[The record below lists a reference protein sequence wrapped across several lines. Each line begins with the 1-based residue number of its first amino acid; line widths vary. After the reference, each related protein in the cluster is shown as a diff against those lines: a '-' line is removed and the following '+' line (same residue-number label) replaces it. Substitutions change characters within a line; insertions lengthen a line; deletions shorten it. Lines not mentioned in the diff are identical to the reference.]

1 LKFKKDYILHK
12 KNISFLLLIAIL
24 GYTST
29 VYSQDFSLEINSNK
43 TTENK
48 FLSKINYKTKHKDAT
63 ALYIELNRVQKHLK
77 MNGYFLS
84 RIDSV
89 SKKGKIYIAYLNLDK
104 KVDSVLLKHKSIS
117 NQMLQKY
124 NFKNNYIKIPIN
136 QLEEILNVISNFQEL
151 QGNAFSKIKLK
162 KLRIQNKT
170 LFAEIDLTS
179 SKKRKIDKVVLKGYE
194 NFPKSF
200 IKNYL
205 NINSKTIFN
214 KKKLM
219 EISKL
224 SKDLDFVS
232 ETKPPE
238 TLFTKDSTLLYVYL
252 KKIKGSSF
260 DGLVNFN
267 SQENGKLQ
275 FNGHLDLKLKNILNK
290 GEQLNL
296 FWNRFGNEKQEFSIS
311 VKTPYVYNSKLST
324 AFTFSIYKQDSTF
337 LNTNLNAHL
346 KYQIKNNTNLFVSF
360 NSEKSENSTKTISN
374 NISTYE
380 NYFLGFGYEYKTLK
394 NDIFKNDLFFI
405 NINPTFG
412 KRKTTNNTS
421 KQIKITATLAY
432 LLDLNRNNSI
442 YFRNKTALLNSTNY
456 FDNELF
462 RIGGNSSIR
471 GFNEQSIF
479 VKNYSIQNI
488 EFRYQ
493 TSKSS
498 YLYTITD
505 LALISTTNSKEKL
518 YSFGLGYLFNS
529 NNSQI
534 NISTAVGTNTK
545 NPLDFKNTQFF
556 VNWVNFF

>member
-1 LKFKKDYILHK
+1 LHK
-12 KNISFLLLIAIL
+12 KNIYLFLIIAIL
-24 GYTST
+24 GYTSA

-43 TTENK
+43 TTENI
-48 FLSKINYKTKHKDAT
+48 FLSKIKYKTKHKDST
-63 ALYIELNRVQKHLK
+63 ALYVELNSIQKQLK

-89 SKKGKIYIAYLNLDK
+89 AQEGENHIAYFNLDK
-104 KVDSVLLKHKSIS
+104 KVDSVFLKHKSIS
-117 NQMLQKY
+117 KQILQKY
-124 NFKNNYIKIPIN
+124 NFKNNYIRIPIN
-136 QLEEILNVISNFQEL
+136 QLEEILNEISISQEL

-162 KLRIQNKT
+162 KLRIHHKT
-170 LFAEIDLTS
+170 LYAEIDITS
-179 SKKRKIDKVVLKGYE
+179 SKKRKIDKVILKGYE

-205 NINSKTIFN
+205 NIDSKTIFN

-224 SKDLDFVS
+224 SKGLDFVS

-238 TLFTKDSTLLYVYL
+238 TLFTKDSTFIYVYL
-252 KKIKGSSF
+252 KKIQGSSF
-260 DGLVNFN
+260 DGLVNFT

-275 FNGHLDLKLKNILNK
+275 FNGYLDLKLKNVLNK

-296 FWNRFGNEKQEFSIS
+296 LWNRFGNEKQELSIS
-311 VKTPYVYNSKLST
+311 VNTPYIYNSKLSPE
-324 AFTFSIYKQDSTF
+324 FTFSIYKQDSTF
-337 LNTNLNAHL
+337 LNTHLNVNL
-346 KYQIKNNTNLFVSF
+346 KYQIKNNANLFMSF
-360 NSEKSENSTKTISN
+360 DSENSENNTKTSSD

-380 NYFLGFGYEYKTLK
+380 NYFLGFGYEYKILK
-394 NDIFKNDLFFI
+394 NDFFRNDLFFI
-405 NINPTFG
+405 KINPSFG
-412 KRKTTNNTS
+412 KRKTIDNAS
-421 KQIKITATLAY
+421 QQIKIATTIAY
-432 LLDLNRNNSI
+432 LLDLNRKNSI
-442 YFRNKTALLNSTNY
+442 YFRNETGILNSTNY
-456 FDNELF
+456 FDNELY
-462 RIGGNSSIR
+462 RIGGNNSIR

-479 VKNYSIQNI
+479 VKNYLLQNI

-498 YLYTITD
+498 YMYTITD

-518 YSFGLGYLFNS
+518 YSLGLGYLFNS

-545 NPLDFKNTQFF
+545 NPLDLKNTQFF

>member
-1 LKFKKDYILHK
+1 M
-12 KNISFLLLIAIL
+12 LIAIL
-24 GYTST
+24 GYTSA
-29 VYSQDFSLEINSNK
+29 VCSQDFSLEINSNK
-43 TTENK
+43 ATENI
-48 FLSKINYKTKHKDAT
+48 FLSKINYKTKHPDST

-89 SKKGKIYIAYLNLDK
+89 SQEGEKYIAYLNLDK

-117 NQMLQKY
+117 KQILQKY
-124 NFKNNYIKIPIN
+124 KFKNNYIRIPIY
-136 QLEEILNVISNFQEL
+136 QLEEILNDISTFQEL
-151 QGNAFSKIKLK
+151 KGNAFSEIKLK
-162 KLRIQNKT
+162 KIRIDNKT
-170 LFAEIDLTS
+170 LYAEIDLTT
-179 SKKRKIDKVVLKGYE
+179 SKKRKIDKIILKGYD
-194 NFPKSF
+194 NFPESF

-205 NINSKTIFN
+205 NINSKTTFN

-224 SKDLDFVS
+224 SKGLEFVS

-238 TLFTKDSTLLYVYL
+238 TLFKKDSTFIYIYL
-252 KKIKGSSF
+252 KKIQGSSF

-275 FNGHLDLKLKNILNK
+275 FNGYLDLKLKNVLNK

-296 FWNRFGNEKQEFSIS
+296 LWNSFGNEKQEFSIS
-311 VKTPYVYNSKLST
+311 VKTPYIYNSKLSPEF
-324 AFTFSIYKQDSTF
+324 AFSIYKQDSTF
-337 LNTNLNAHL
+337 LNTKLNTSL
-346 KYQIKNNTNLFVSF
+346 KYQIRNNSNLFVSF

-374 NISTYE
+374 NISRYE
-380 NYFLGFGYEYKTLK
+380 NYFLGFGYEYKILK
-394 NDIFKNDLFFI
+394 NDIFKNDMFFI
-405 NINPTFG
+405 NINPSFG
-412 KRKTTNNTS
+412 KRKTTNNTF
-421 KQIKITATLAY
+421 KQIKIATTLAY

-462 RIGGNSSIR
+462 RIGGNKSIR

-479 VKNYSIQNI
+479 VKNYLLQNI

-498 YLYTITD
+498 YMYTITD
-505 LALISTTNSKEKL
+505 LALITTTNSKEKL

>member
-1 LKFKKDYILHK
+1 M
-12 KNISFLLLIAIL
+12 LLIAIL

-63 ALYIELNRVQKHLK
+63 ALYIELNKVQKHLK

-136 QLEEILNVISNFQEL
+136 QLEEILNAISNFQEL

-162 KLRIQNKT
+162 KIRIDKKT
-170 LFAEIDLTS
+170 LYAEIDLNT
-179 SKKRKIDKVVLKGYE
+179 SKKRKIDKVIIKGYD
-194 NFPKSF
+194 NFPESF

-205 NINSKTIFN
+205 NINSKTTFN

-224 SKDLDFVS
+224 SKGLDFVS

-252 KKIKGSSF
+252 KKLKGSSF

-296 FWNRFGNEKQEFSIS
+296 LWNRFGNEKQEFSIS
-311 VKTPYVYNSKLST
+311 IKTPYIYNSKLST
-324 AFTFSIYKQDSTF
+324 AFAFSIYKQDSTF
-337 LNTNLNAHL
+337 LNTHLNVNL
-346 KYQIKNNTNLFVSF
+346 KYQIKNNANLFVSF
-360 NSEKSENSTKTISN
+360 DSENSENNTKTSTN
-374 NISTYE
+374 NISTYK
-380 NYFLGFGYEYKTLK
+380 NYFLGFGYEYKILK
-394 NDIFKNDLFFI
+394 NDFFRNDLFFI
-405 NINPTFG
+405 KINPSFG
-412 KRKTTNNTS
+412 KRKIIDNVS
-421 KQIKITATLAY
+421 QQIKIETTIAY
-432 LLDLNRNNSI
+432 LLDLKRKKSI
-442 YFRNKTALLNSTNY
+442 YFRNKTAILNSKNY
-456 FDNELF
+456 FNNELF
-462 RIGGNSSIR
+462 RIGGNKSIR

-479 VKNYSIQNI
+479 VKNYLIQNI

-493 TSKSS
+493 TSKGS
-498 YLYTITD
+498 YIYTITD
-505 LALISTTNSKEKL
+505 LALITTTNSKEKL

-529 NNSQI
+529 NSSQI

>member
-1 LKFKKDYILHK
+1 MYK
-12 KNISFLLLIAIL
+12 KNIHLFLIIAIL
-24 GYTST
+24 GHTSA
-29 VYSQDFSLEINSNK
+29 VCSQDFSLELNSTK
-43 TTENK
+43 TTENI
-48 FLSKINYKTKHKDAT
+48 FLSKIKYKTKHTDST
-63 ALYIELNRVQKHLK
+63 AIYVELNSVQKQLK

-89 SKKGKIYIAYLNLDK
+89 AQEGKKYIAYLNLDK
-104 KVDSVLLKHKSIS
+104 KVDSVFLKHKSIS
-117 NQMLQKY
+117 NQILQKY
-124 NFKNNYIKIPIN
+124 NFKNNYIRVPIN
-136 QLEEILNVISNFQEL
+136 QLEEILNEISTSQER

-162 KLRIQNKT
+162 KLRIHHKT
-170 LFAEIDLTS
+170 LYAEIDITS
-179 SKKRKIDKVVLKGYE
+179 SKKRKIDKVIFKGYE

-205 NINSKTIFN
+205 NIDSKTTFN

-224 SKDLDFVS
+224 SKGLDFVS

-238 TLFTKDSTLLYVYL
+238 TLFTKDSTFIYVYL
-252 KKIKGSSF
+252 KKIQGSSF
-260 DGLVNFN
+260 DGLVNFT

-275 FNGHLDLKLKNILNK
+275 FNGYLDLKLKNVLNK

-296 FWNRFGNEKQEFSIS
+296 LWNRFGNEKQELSIS
-311 VKTPYVYNSKLST
+311 VKTPYIYNAKLSPE
-324 AFTFSIYKQDSTF
+324 FTFSIYKQDSTF
-337 LNTNLNAHL
+337 LNTRLNVNL
-346 KYQIKNNTNLFVSF
+346 KYQIKNNANLFVSF
-360 NSEKSENSTKTISN
+360 DSENSENNIKTNSD

-380 NYFLGFGYEYKTLK
+380 NYFLGFGYEYKILK
-394 NDIFKNDLFFI
+394 NDFFRNDLFFI
-405 NINPTFG
+405 KINPSFG
-412 KRKTTNNTS
+412 KRKTIENTS
-421 KQIKITATLAY
+421 QQIKIATTIAY
-432 LLDLNRNNSI
+432 LLDLSRKNSI
-442 YFRNKTALLNSTNY
+442 YFRNKTGILNSTNY
-456 FDNELF
+456 FDNELY
-462 RIGGNSSIR
+462 RIGGNNSIR
-471 GFNEQSIF
+471 GFNQQSIF
-479 VKNYSIQNI
+479 VKNYLLQNI

-498 YLYTITD
+498 YMYTITD
-505 LALISTTNSKEKL
+505 LALVSTTNSKEKL

>member
-1 LKFKKDYILHK
+1 LHK
-12 KNISFLLLIAIL
+12 KNISFLVLIAIL
-24 GYTST
+24 GCTSK
-29 VYSQDFSLEINSNK
+29 VCSQDFSLEINSNK
-43 TTENK
+43 ATENI
-48 FLSKINYKTKHKDAT
+48 FLSKINYKTKHLDST

-89 SKKGKIYIAYLNLDK
+89 SQEGEKYIAYLNLDK

-117 NQMLQKY
+117 KQILQKY
-124 NFKNNYIKIPIN
+124 KFKNNYIRLPIY
-136 QLEEILNVISNFQEL
+136 QLEEILKDISTFQEL
-151 QGNAFSKIKLK
+151 KGNAFSEIKLK
-162 KLRIQNKT
+162 KLRINNKT
-170 LFAEIDLTS
+170 LYAEIDLIT
-179 SKKRKIDKVVLKGYE
+179 SKKRKIDKIILKGYD
-194 NFPKSF
+194 NFPESF

-205 NINSKTIFN
+205 NINSKTTFN
-214 KKKLM
+214 KKKLI

-224 SKDLDFVS
+224 SKGLDFVS

-238 TLFTKDSTLLYVYL
+238 TLFKKDSTLIYIYL
-252 KKIKGSSF
+252 KKIQGSSF

-275 FNGHLDLKLKNILNK
+275 FNGYLDLKLKNVLNK

-296 FWNRFGNEKQEFSIS
+296 LWNSFGNEKQEFSIS
-311 VKTPYVYNSKLST
+311 VKTPYIYNSKLSPEL
-324 AFTFSIYKQDSTF
+324 AFSIYKQDSTF
-337 LNTNLNAHL
+337 LNTNLNANL

-380 NYFLGFGYEYKTLK
+380 NHFLGFGYEYKILK
-394 NDIFKNDLFFI
+394 NDVFKNDIFFI
-405 NINPTFG
+405 NINPSFG

-421 KQIKITATLAY
+421 KQIKIATTLAY

-462 RIGGNSSIR
+462 RIGGNKSIR

-479 VKNYSIQNI
+479 VKNYLLQNI

-493 TSKSS
+493 TSKGS
-498 YLYTITD
+498 YMYTITD
-505 LALISTTNSKEKL
+505 LALITTTNSKEKL

-534 NISTAVGTNTK
+534 NISTEVGTNTK

>member
-1 LKFKKDYILHK
+1 MHK
-12 KNISFLLLIAIL
+12 KNISFFLLIAIL
-24 GYTST
+24 GYTSA
-29 VYSQDFSLEINSNK
+29 VCSQDFSLEINSNK
-43 TTENK
+43 TTENI
-48 FLSKINYKTKHKDAT
+48 FLSKMKYKTKHIDST
-63 ALYIELNRVQKHLK
+63 ALFLELNSVQKHLK

-89 SKKGKIYIAYLNLDK
+89 SKKGEKYIAYLNLDK
-104 KVDSVLLKHKSIS
+104 KIDSVLLKHKNIG
-117 NQMLQKY
+117 NQILQKY
-124 NFKNNYIKIPIN
+124 NFKNNYIKIPVN
-136 QLEEILNVISNFQEL
+136 QLEEILNDISTFQEL
-151 QGNAFSKIKLK
+151 KGNAFSKIKLK
-162 KLRIQNKT
+162 KLRIDNKT
-170 LFAEIDLTS
+170 LYAEIDLTT
-179 SKKRKIDKVVLKGYE
+179 SKKRKIDKVIIKGYE

-205 NINSKTIFN
+205 NINSKTTFN

-224 SKDLDFVS
+224 SKGLDFIS

-238 TLFTKDSTLLYVYL
+238 TLFKKDSTLIYIYL
-252 KKIKGSSF
+252 KKIQGSSF

-275 FNGHLDLKLKNILNK
+275 FNGYLDLKLKNILNK

-296 FWNRFGNEKQEFSIS
+296 LWNSFGNEKQEFSIS
-311 VKTPYVYNSKLST
+311 VKTPYIYNSKLSPE
-324 AFTFSIYKQDSTF
+324 FTFSLYKQDSTF
-337 LNTNLNAHL
+337 LNINLNANL

-360 NSEKSENSTKTISN
+360 NSEKSENSAENISN

-380 NYFLGFGYEYKTLK
+380 NYFLGFGYEYKILK
-394 NDIFKNDLFFI
+394 NDMFRNDIFFI
-405 NINPTFG
+405 NINPSFG
-412 KRKTTNNTS
+412 KRKTINNTS
-421 KQIKITATLAY
+421 QQIKIATTLAY
-432 LLDLNRNNSI
+432 LLDLNRKNSI

-462 RIGGNSSIR
+462 RIGGNKSIR

-479 VKNYSIQNI
+479 VKNYLLQNI

-498 YLYTITD
+498 YMYTITD
-505 LALISTTNSKEKL
+505 LALITATNSKEKL

-545 NPLDFKNTQFF
+545 NPIDFKNTQFF

>member
-1 LKFKKDYILHK
+1 MHK
-12 KNISFLLLIAIL
+12 KNISFFLLIAIL
-24 GYTST
+24 GYTSR
-29 VYSQDFSLEINSNK
+29 VCSQNYSLEINSNK
-43 TTENK
+43 TTENI
-48 FLSKINYKTKHKDAT
+48 FLSKMKYKTKHTDSL
-63 ALYIELNRVQKHLK
+63 ALYIELNRVQKRLK

-89 SKKGKIYIAYLNLDK
+89 SKKGEKYIAYLNLDK
-104 KVDSVLLKHKSIS
+104 KVDSVLLKHKSID
-117 NQMLQKY
+117 NQILQKY
-124 NFKNNYIKIPIN
+124 NFKNNYIKIPVN
-136 QLEEILNVISNFQEL
+136 QLEEILNDISTFQEL
-151 QGNAFSKIKLK
+151 KGNAFSKIKLK
-162 KLRIQNKT
+162 KLRIDNKT
-170 LFAEIDLTS
+170 LYAEINLTT
-179 SKKRKIDKVVLKGYE
+179 SKKRKIDKVIIKGYE

-205 NINSKTIFN
+205 NINSKTTFN

-224 SKDLDFVS
+224 SKGLDFIS

-238 TLFTKDSTLLYVYL
+238 TLFKKDSTLIYIYL
-252 KKIKGSSF
+252 KKIQGSSF

-296 FWNRFGNEKQEFSIS
+296 LWNSFGNEKQEFSIS
-311 VKTPYVYNSKLST
+311 VKTPYIYNSKLSPE
-324 AFTFSIYKQDSTF
+324 FTFSLYKQDSTF
-337 LNTNLNAHL
+337 LNINLNANL

-360 NSEKSENSTKTISN
+360 NSEKSENSAENISN

-380 NYFLGFGYEYKTLK
+380 NYFLGFGYEYKILK
-394 NDIFKNDLFFI
+394 NDMFRNDIFFI
-405 NINPTFG
+405 NINPSFG
-412 KRKTTNNTS
+412 KRKTINNTS
-421 KQIKITATLAY
+421 QQIKIATTLAY
-432 LLDLNRNNSI
+432 LLDLNRKNSI

-462 RIGGNSSIR
+462 RIGGNKSIR

-479 VKNYSIQNI
+479 VKNYLLQNI

-498 YLYTITD
+498 YMYTITD
-505 LALISTTNSKEKL
+505 LALITATNSKEKL

-529 NNSQI
+529 NSSQI

>member
-1 LKFKKDYILHK
+1 MK
-12 KNISFLLLIAIL
+12 
-24 GYTST
+24 
-29 VYSQDFSLEINSNK
+29 
-43 TTENK
+43 
-48 FLSKINYKTKHKDAT
+48 YKTKHIDST
-63 ALYIELNRVQKHLK
+63 ALFLELNSVQKHLK

-89 SKKGKIYIAYLNLDK
+89 SKKGEKYIAYLNLDK
-104 KVDSVLLKHKSIS
+104 KIDSVLLKHKNIG
-117 NQMLQKY
+117 NQILQKY
-124 NFKNNYIKIPIN
+124 NFKNNYIKIPVN
-136 QLEEILNVISNFQEL
+136 QLEEILNDISTFQEL
-151 QGNAFSKIKLK
+151 KGNAFSKIKLK
-162 KLRIQNKT
+162 KLRIENKT
-170 LFAEIDLTS
+170 LYAEIDLTT
-179 SKKRKIDKVVLKGYE
+179 SKKRKIDKVIIKGYE

-205 NINSKTIFN
+205 NINSKTTFN

-224 SKDLDFVS
+224 YKGLNFVS

-238 TLFTKDSTLLYVYL
+238 TLFKKDSTLIYIYL
-252 KKIKGSSF
+252 KKIQESSF

-275 FNGHLDLKLKNILNK
+275 FNGYLDLKLKNILNK

-296 FWNRFGNEKQEFSIS
+296 LWNSFGNEKQEFSIS
-311 VKTPYVYNSKLST
+311 VKTPYIYNSKLSPE
-324 AFTFSIYKQDSTF
+324 FTFSLYKQDSTF
-337 LNTNLNAHL
+337 LNINLNANL

-360 NSEKSENSTKTISN
+360 NSEKSENSTENISN

-380 NYFLGFGYEYKTLK
+380 NYFLGFGYEYKILK
-394 NDIFKNDLFFI
+394 NDMFRNDIFFI
-405 NINPTFG
+405 NINPSFG
-412 KRKTTNNTS
+412 KRKTINNTS
-421 KQIKITATLAY
+421 QQIKITTTLAY
-432 LLDLNRNNSI
+432 LLDLNRKNSI

-462 RIGGNSSIR
+462 RIGGNKSIR

-479 VKNYSIQNI
+479 VKNYLLQNI

-498 YLYTITD
+498 YMYTITD
-505 LALISTTNSKEKL
+505 LALITATNSKEKL

-529 NNSQI
+529 NSSQI

>member
-1 LKFKKDYILHK
+1 
-12 KNISFLLLIAIL
+12 
-24 GYTST
+24 
-29 VYSQDFSLEINSNK
+29 
-43 TTENK
+43 
-48 FLSKINYKTKHKDAT
+48 
-63 ALYIELNRVQKHLK
+63 

-89 SKKGKIYIAYLNLDK
+89 AQEGKKYIAYLNLDK
-104 KVDSVLLKHKSIS
+104 KVDSVFLKHKSIS
-117 NQMLQKY
+117 NQILQKY
-124 NFKNNYIKIPIN
+124 NFKNNYIRVPIN
-136 QLEEILNVISNFQEL
+136 QLEEILNEISTSQER

-162 KLRIQNKT
+162 KLRTHHKI
-170 LFAEIDLTS
+170 LYAEIDITS
-179 SKKRKIDKVVLKGYE
+179 SKKRKIDKVIFKGYE

-205 NINSKTIFN
+205 NIDSKTTFN

-224 SKDLDFVS
+224 SKGLDFVS

-238 TLFTKDSTLLYVYL
+238 TLFTKDSTFIYVYL
-252 KKIKGSSF
+252 KKIQGSSF
-260 DGLVNFN
+260 DGLVNFT

-275 FNGHLDLKLKNILNK
+275 FNGYLDLKLKNVLNK

-296 FWNRFGNEKQEFSIS
+296 LWNRFGNEKQELSIS
-311 VKTPYVYNSKLST
+311 VKTPYIYNSKLSPE
-324 AFTFSIYKQDSTF
+324 FTFSIYKQDSTF
-337 LNTNLNAHL
+337 LNTHLNVNL
-346 KYQIKNNTNLFVSF
+346 KYQIKNNANLFVSF
-360 NSEKSENSTKTISN
+360 DSENSENNIKTNSN

-380 NYFLGFGYEYKTLK
+380 NYFLGFGYEYKILK
-394 NDIFKNDLFFI
+394 NDFFRNDLFFI
-405 NINPTFG
+405 KINPSFG
-412 KRKTTNNTS
+412 KRKTIDNTS
-421 KQIKITATLAY
+421 QQIKIATTIAY
-432 LLDLNRNNSI
+432 LLDLSRKNSI
-442 YFRNKTALLNSTNY
+442 YFRNKTGILNSTNY
-456 FDNELF
+456 FDNELY
-462 RIGGNSSIR
+462 RIGGNNSIR

-479 VKNYSIQNI
+479 VKNYLLQNI

-498 YLYTITD
+498 YMYTITD
-505 LALISTTNSKEKL
+505 LALVSTTNSKEKL

>member
-1 LKFKKDYILHK
+1 MK
-12 KNISFLLLIAIL
+12 
-24 GYTST
+24 
-29 VYSQDFSLEINSNK
+29 
-43 TTENK
+43 
-48 FLSKINYKTKHKDAT
+48 YKTKHTDSL
-63 ALYIELNRVQKHLK
+63 ALYIELNRVQKRLK

-89 SKKGKIYIAYLNLDK
+89 SKKGEKYIAYLNLDK
-104 KVDSVLLKHKSIS
+104 KVDSVLLKHKSID
-117 NQMLQKY
+117 NQILQKY
-124 NFKNNYIKIPIN
+124 NFKNNYIKIPVN
-136 QLEEILNVISNFQEL
+136 QLEEILNDISTFQEL
-151 QGNAFSKIKLK
+151 KGNAFSKIKLK
-162 KLRIQNKT
+162 KLRIDNKT
-170 LFAEIDLTS
+170 LYAEINLTT
-179 SKKRKIDKVVLKGYE
+179 SKKRKIDKVIIKGYE

-205 NINSKTIFN
+205 NINSKTTFN

-224 SKDLDFVS
+224 NKGLDFVS

-238 TLFTKDSTLLYVYL
+238 TLFKKDSTLIYIYL
-252 KKIKGSSF
+252 KKIQGSSF

-275 FNGHLDLKLKNILNK
+275 FNGYLDLKLKNILNK

-296 FWNRFGNEKQEFSIS
+296 LWNSFGNEKQEFSIS
-311 VKTPYVYNSKLST
+311 VKTPYIYNSKLSPE
-324 AFTFSIYKQDSTF
+324 FTFSIYKQDSTF
-337 LNTNLNAHL
+337 LNTKLSTSL
-346 KYQIKNNTNLFVSF
+346 KYQIRNNSNLFVSF
-360 NSEKSENSTKTISN
+360 NSENSENLTNASLD
-374 NISTYE
+374 NINTFQ
-380 NYFLGFGYEYKTLK
+380 NYFLGFGYEYKVPK
-394 NDIFKNDLFFI
+394 NDIFGNNTFYL
-405 NINPTFG
+405 NINPSFG
-412 KRKTTNNTS
+412 KRKTIDNTS
-421 KQIKITATLAY
+421 QQIKIATTLAY
-432 LLDLNRNNSI
+432 LLDLNSKNSI

-462 RIGGNSSIR
+462 RIGGNKSIR

-479 VKNYSIQNI
+479 VKNYLLQNI

-498 YLYTITD
+498 YMYTITD
-505 LALISTTNSKEKL
+505 LALITATNSKEKL

-529 NNSQI
+529 NSSQI

>member
-1 LKFKKDYILHK
+1 LHK
-12 KNISFLLLIAIL
+12 KNISFFLLIAIL
-24 GYTST
+24 GYTSR
-29 VYSQDFSLEINSNK
+29 VCSQNYSLEINSNK
-43 TTENK
+43 TIENI
-48 FLSKINYKTKHKDAT
+48 FLSKMKYKTKHTDSL
-63 ALYIELNRVQKHLK
+63 ALYIELNRVQKRLK

-89 SKKGKIYIAYLNLDK
+89 SKKGENYIAYLNLDK

-117 NQMLQKY
+117 NQILQKY
-124 NFKNNYIKIPIN
+124 NFKNNYIKIPVN
-136 QLEEILNVISNFQEL
+136 QLEEILNDISTFQEL
-151 QGNAFSKIKLK
+151 KGNAFSKIKLK
-162 KLRIQNKT
+162 KLRIDNKT
-170 LFAEIDLTS
+170 LYAEIDLTT
-179 SKKRKIDKVVLKGYE
+179 SKKRKIDKVIIKGYD
-194 NFPKSF
+194 NFPESF

-205 NINSKTIFN
+205 NINSKTTFN

-224 SKDLDFVS
+224 SKGLDFVS

-238 TLFTKDSTLLYVYL
+238 TLFKKDSTLIYIYL
-252 KKIKGSSF
+252 KKIQGSSF

-275 FNGHLDLKLKNILNK
+275 FNGYLDLKLKNILNK

-296 FWNRFGNEKQEFSIS
+296 LWNSFGNEKQEFSIS
-311 VKTPYVYNSKLST
+311 VKTPYIYNSKLSPEF
-324 AFTFSIYKQDSTF
+324 AFSIYKQDSTF
-337 LNTNLNAHL
+337 LNTNLNTNL

-360 NSEKSENSTKTISN
+360 NSEKSENNTKTISN

-380 NYFLGFGYEYKTLK
+380 NYFLGFGYEYKILK
-394 NDIFKNDLFFI
+394 NDIFKNDMFFI
-405 NINPTFG
+405 NINPSFG
-412 KRKTTNNTS
+412 KRKTANNTS
-421 KQIKITATLAY
+421 QQIKIATTLAY
-432 LLDLNRNNSI
+432 LLDLNRKNSI

-462 RIGGNSSIR
+462 RIGGNKSIR

-479 VKNYSIQNI
+479 VKNYLLQNI
-488 EFRYQ
+488 EFRHQ

-498 YLYTITD
+498 YIYTITD
-505 LALISTTNSKEKL
+505 LALISTTSSKEKL

-529 NNSQI
+529 NSSQI

>member
-1 LKFKKDYILHK
+1 M
-12 KNISFLLLIAIL
+12 LIAIL
-24 GYTST
+24 GYTSA
-29 VYSQDFSLEINSNK
+29 VCSQDFSLEINSNK
-43 TTENK
+43 ATENI
-48 FLSKINYKTKHKDAT
+48 FLSKINYKTKHPDST

-89 SKKGKIYIAYLNLDK
+89 SQEGEKYIAYLNLDK

-117 NQMLQKY
+117 KQILQKY
-124 NFKNNYIKIPIN
+124 KFKNNYIRIPIY
-136 QLEEILNVISNFQEL
+136 QLEEILNDISTFQEL
-151 QGNAFSKIKLK
+151 KGNAFSEIKLK
-162 KLRIQNKT
+162 KIRIYNKT
-170 LFAEIDLTS
+170 LYAEIDLTT
-179 SKKRKIDKVVLKGYE
+179 SKKRKIDKIILKGYD
-194 NFPKSF
+194 NFPESF

-205 NINSKTIFN
+205 NINSKTTFN

-224 SKDLDFVS
+224 SKGLEFVS

-238 TLFTKDSTLLYVYL
+238 TLFKKDSTLIYIYL
-252 KKIKGSSF
+252 KKTQGSSF
-260 DGLVNFN
+260 DGLINFN

-275 FNGHLDLKLKNILNK
+275 FNGYLDLKLKNVLNK

-296 FWNRFGNEKQEFSIS
+296 LWNSFGNEKQEFSIS
-311 VKTPYVYNSKLST
+311 VKTPYIYNSKLSPEF
-324 AFTFSIYKQDSTF
+324 AFSIYKQDSTF
-337 LNTNLNAHL
+337 LNTKLNTSL
-346 KYQIKNNTNLFVSF
+346 KYQIRNNSNLFVSF

-374 NISTYE
+374 NISSYE
-380 NYFLGFGYEYKTLK
+380 NYFLGFGYEYKILK
-394 NDIFKNDLFFI
+394 NDIFKNDMFFI
-405 NINPTFG
+405 NINPSFG

-421 KQIKITATLAY
+421 KQIKIATTLAY

-462 RIGGNSSIR
+462 RIGGNKSIR

-479 VKNYSIQNI
+479 VKNYLLQNI

-498 YLYTITD
+498 YMYTITD
-505 LALISTTNSKEKL
+505 LALITTTNSKEKL

>member
-1 LKFKKDYILHK
+1 M
-12 KNISFLLLIAIL
+12 LLIAIL

-136 QLEEILNVISNFQEL
+136 QLEEILNAISNFQEL
-151 QGNAFSKIKLK
+151 QGNAFSKIKLE

-205 NINSKTIFN
+205 NINSKTTFN

-224 SKDLDFVS
+224 SKGLDFIS

-238 TLFTKDSTLLYVYL
+238 TLFKKDSTLIYIYL
-252 KKIKGSSF
+252 KKIQESSF

-275 FNGHLDLKLKNILNK
+275 FNGYLDLKLKNILNK

-296 FWNRFGNEKQEFSIS
+296 LWNSFGNEKQEFSIS
-311 VKTPYVYNSKLST
+311 VKTPYIYNSKLSPE
-324 AFTFSIYKQDSTF
+324 FTFSLYKQDSTF
-337 LNTNLNAHL
+337 LNINLNANL

-360 NSEKSENSTKTISN
+360 NSEKSENSTENISN

-380 NYFLGFGYEYKTLK
+380 NYFLGFGYEYKILK
-394 NDIFKNDLFFI
+394 NDMFRNDIFFI
-405 NINPTFG
+405 NINPSFG
-412 KRKTTNNTS
+412 KRKTINNTS
-421 KQIKITATLAY
+421 QQIKITTTLAY
-432 LLDLNRNNSI
+432 LLDLNRKNSI

-462 RIGGNSSIR
+462 RIGGNKSIR

-479 VKNYSIQNI
+479 VKNYLLQNI

-498 YLYTITD
+498 YMYTITD
-505 LALISTTNSKEKL
+505 LALITATNSKEKL

-529 NNSQI
+529 NSSQI